1 MNPLRKLAGET
12 AIYGLGTILPRLF
25 NFLLVPLH
33 TAVFDPEAYGVITY
47 LYAFVAFIN
56 VVYMWGMETAYF
68 RFATKPGA
76 DARQVFN
83 LAQTVVL
90 SISLLLSLLIIAFKF
105 PIASYVNLAGKEH
118 YVTWLAGVMFI
129 DALVAIP
136 FAQLRLQKKSM
147 RFATAKITSV
157 LLLVFLNYYFLY
169 QANTTVEVGYV
180 FLANLLGNA
189 VLVLFF
195 IRTLWEWRPS
205 YDRTITPAMFRY
217 AYPVMLTGVAGM
229 VNEMFS
235 RITLEW
241 WLPENFYPGKP
252 AAYALGVFGACYKYA
267 VFMNLAVQ
275 SFRFAAEPFF
285 FSHAQDKKSP
295 ELFAKVNHYFVIV
308 ASTILLAVSINLD
321 MLKYI
326 LGDEQYW
333 SGLTVVPILL
343 LAYLFLGVYYNL
355 SVWFKLTDRTHYGTL
370 FSVGG
375 AAVTILANYL
385 LIPVW
390 GYVGSSIAALLC
402 YTSMT
407 VACYWFGQKHF
418 PIPYPIGKSLF
429 YILFALALIYIS
441 ARFTVENQWLA
452 LLFHNILVLGYFGI
466 IYFLER
472 TTLPQPPK

>member
-1 MNPLRKLAGET
+1 MSQIKKLAGET
-12 AIYGLGTILPRLF
+12 AVYGLGTILPRLF

-47 LYAFVAFIN
+47 LYAFVAFVN

-68 RFATKPGA
+68 RFATKPGSNEQ
-76 DARQVFN
+76 RVFN
-83 LAQTVVL
+83 LAQTVVVT
-90 SISLLLSLLIIAFKF
+90 ISLSLSLIFIACKV
-105 PIASYVNLAGKEH
+105 PLASQLNIAGKED
-118 YVTWLAGVMFI
+118 YITWLAGVMFI

-136 FAQLRLQKKSM
+136 FAQLRLQKKPI
-147 RFATAKITSV
+147 RFAFAKITSV
-157 LLLVFLNYYFLY
+157 VLLVLLNFYFLKWMGPGSDI
-169 QANTTVEVGYV
+169 GYV

-195 IRTLWEWRPS
+195 IPQLSAWRPVF
-205 YDRTITPAMFRY
+205 DRTVSPAMFRY

-229 VNEMFS
+229 INEMFS

-267 VFMNLAVQ
+267 VFMNLTVQ

-285 FSHAQDKKSP
+285 FSNANDKKSP

-308 ASTILLAVSINLD
+308 CSIILLAVSINLD
-321 MLKYI
+321 ILKYI

-370 FSVGG
+370 FTAGG
-375 AAVTILANYL
+375 ALVTIVANYL
-385 LIPVW
+385 FIPLW

-402 YTSMT
+402 YSGMA
-407 VACYWFGQKHF
+407 VACYITGQKHF
-418 PIPYPIGKSLF
+418 PIPYPVGKSLL
-429 YILFALALIYIS
+429 YIIS
-441 ARFTVENQWLA
+441 SIGITFCVGFITIQNQWLA
-452 LLFHNILVLGYFGI
+452 TLSHIGI
-466 IYFLER
+466 IIVYVGVAYLVER
-472 TTLPQPPK
+472 RQLNTAAS